1 MTHAGF
7 GIRPIRASDK
17 AWVECTLNERWG
29 STRMVSR
36 GVLRDI
42 AAHEG
47 FIATREGSGE
57 QAHSGGGF
65 GQVHCHARGFG
76 HTHRLGHLRDSGRRV
91 RDDAAAIAGGG
102 HWRRRGAHARS
113 ADAAIAAGYGRLW
126 LVTTNDNTR
135 SLRFYQRRGFTVAAV
150 HINALQQA
158 RKLKPG
164 IPLTGADGIPLRDEI
179 ELEMRL

>member
-1 MTHAGF
+1 MTRAGF
-7 GIRPIRASDK
+7 GIRPILASDK
-17 AWVECTLNERWG
+17 AWIECTLNERWG

-42 AAHEG
+42 TAQDG
-47 FIATREGSGE
+47 FIATREGSGIRIGLVTYAI
-57 QAHSGGGF
+57 QGGECEMTLLQSLAEGI
-65 GQVHCHARGFG
+65 GVGAAL
-76 HTHRLGHLRDSGRRV
+76 TLAV
-91 RDDAAAIAGGG
+91 R
-102 HWRRRGAHARS
+102 
-113 ADAAIAAGYGRLW
+113 DAAIAAGCKRLW

-135 SLRFYQRRGFTVAAV
+135 ALSFFQRRGFTIAAI
-150 HINALQQA
+150 HINALEQA